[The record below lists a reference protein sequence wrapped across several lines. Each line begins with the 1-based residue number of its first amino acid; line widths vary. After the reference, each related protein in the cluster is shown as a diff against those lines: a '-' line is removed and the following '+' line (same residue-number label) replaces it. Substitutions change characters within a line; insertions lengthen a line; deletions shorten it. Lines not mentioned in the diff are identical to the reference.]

1 MKVNRRK
8 TEYMC
13 VNERRV
19 NGTVKMQ
26 GEEVAKTCGGFQI
39 SGLNCTK

>member
-8 TEYMC
+8 TEYMSG
-13 VNERRV
+13 NERQV
-19 NGTVKMQ
+19 NGTVNARRR
-26 GEEVAKTCGGFQI
+26 GHESGGFQI